1 MVGTGWLA
9 WVEGDGACTA
19 GSAEFAG
26 GCAGVPKP
34 RARISGM
41 RTAAR
46 GVDMGAPCGG
56 IDAGAMILRVG
67 QPAARPDKFGELDDM
82 EDGAAMGADV
92 SAITGA
98 AAAAVHDPLH
108 IWVGNQDAEQA
119 RAWADAH
126 LAAAQRQID
135 ALLPVA
141 GKRTVE
147 NTLRP
152 FDEARS

>member
-46 GVDMGAPCGG
+46 GVDMG
-56 IDAGAMILRVG
+56 
-67 QPAARPDKFGELDDM
+67 
-82 EDGAAMGADV
+82 DGAAMGADV
-92 SAITGA
+92 SEIKGA
-98 AAAAVHDPLH
+98 AAAAAHDPLH

-135 ALLPVA
+135 ALLSVT
-141 GKRTVE
+141 GKRTAE